1 LRRIALGAAAA
12 TAVLVGAAVAV
23 AQIVSGVP
31 NAQPRSGSPANVMA
45 SGFKLQRLVNGN
57 DTLENPAGIFSR
69 YGYLDDSTLQ
79 TDGQPTKTEPDQNT
93 YLVTSR
99 NPGGPTA
106 GYDYGHRFL
115 IQGHEVFTPSGAT
128 YNRAYFTRINL
139 DVKDP
144 EHRITLLNP
153 LASDATDSGVR
164 SIDGSTYDPFTGQ
177 LLFTAEAGNL
187 GSVFSQSLKWSGTTA
202 PAVKN
207 YDGSIGKAGYEGI
220 HNDKLGN
227 LIIIEDVGGAN
238 VTDNG
243 AATVVKQP
251 NSFVY
256 RFKPKSPGDLTQG
269 QLQVLQVS
277 VDGTPITFHTAA
289 DGPTAVRDDALGD
302 PIKALHSGQTLQ
314 AKWVT
319 IHDTAVD
326 GTEPFDANAAAKAG
340 GVGANA
346 NAANKGTPLKR
357 PENGKFVPGTGFK
370 AFVVDETGDTNKTA
384 GDYPGAAERA
394 AWGALLRIDVPK
406 AGADTATV
414 KAVIVGDQAH
424 ASFDNV
430 AFLDKNTVL
439 LTEDRGE
446 TLHTQANALD
456 SLWSFDITKPLDKIN
471 ADAKRLEAQGR
482 DPEATG
488 DSSLREIPPTTPAK
502 THNDGDNELTGI
514 HVSDGSTSP
523 DGILGADLPKDAGG
537 WSPWRIFITGQ
548 HGANITYEILATG
561 KHKNGR

>member
-1 LRRIALGAAAA
+1 LRRIAIGAVAAS
-12 TAVLVGAAVAV
+12 AVLIAAAVAV
-23 AQIVSGVP
+23 AQIVNGVP
-31 NAQPRSGSPANVMA
+31 NANPRSGSPANVMA
-45 SGFKLQRLVNGN
+45 NGFMLQRVVNGN
-57 DTLENPAGIFSR
+57 DSLENPAGVFTR

-79 TDGQPTKTEPDQNT
+79 LDHQPTKTEPDQNT
-93 YLVTSR
+93 YLVTGR

-106 GYDYGHRFL
+106 GYNYGHRFL
-115 IQGHEVFTPSGAT
+115 IQGHEVFTPSGQT

-144 EHRITLLNP
+144 AHRITLLNP
-153 LASDATDSGVR
+153 LASDATDSGMR

-187 GSVFSQSLKWSGTTA
+187 GGVFSQSLKWNGTAA
-202 PAVKN
+202 PPVKN
-207 YDGSIGKAGYEGI
+207 YDGSMGKAGYEGI

-227 LIIIEDVGGAN
+227 LIIVEDVGASTG

-243 AATVVKQP
+243 AATAVKQP

-256 RFKPKSPGDLTQG
+256 RFVPKNPGDLSQG
-269 QLQVLQVS
+269 KLQVLQVTYN
-277 VDGTPITFHTAA
+277 GAPIVFHSLAT
-289 DGPTAVRDDALGD
+289 DGPQAVRDDALGE
-302 PIKALHSGQTLQ
+302 PIKALHSGQSLPI
-314 AKWVT
+314 KWVT
-319 IHDTAVD
+319 IHDTDVD
-326 GTEPFDANAAAKAG
+326 GTAAFDANALAKA
-340 GVGANA
+340 
-346 NAANKGTPLKR
+346 KQGTPLKR
-357 PENGKFVPGTGFK
+357 PENGKFVPGTGFRS
-370 AFVVDETGDTNKTA
+370 FVVDETGDTNKTA
-384 GDYPGAAERA
+384 GDYPGAAERG
-394 AWGALLRIDVPK
+394 AWGALLRIDLPK
-406 AGADTATV
+406 AGADTGTIKTIV
-414 KAVIVGDQAH
+414 VGDQAH

-446 TLHTQANALD
+446 TLHQQANALD

-488 DSSLREIPPTTPAK
+488 DIAIKEPTPATAL

-523 DGILGADLPKDAGG
+523 DGILGSDLPRNAGG

-561 KHKNGR
+561 KH

>member
-1 LRRIALGAAAA
+1 VRRIFVVGVAGAVALVA
-12 TAVLVGAAVAV
+12 AAVAV

-31 NAQPRSGSPANVMA
+31 SANPRQGSPANVVA
-45 SGFKLQRLVNGN
+45 SGFKLQRVVNGN
-57 DTLENPAGIFSR
+57 DDLENPAGIFSR

-99 NPGGPTA
+99 NPGGPAA
-106 GYDYGHRFL
+106 GFDYGHRFL

-128 YNRAYFTRINL
+128 YNRAYFTRVNL

-144 EHRITLLNP
+144 AHRITLLNP
-153 LASDATDSGVR
+153 LAADANDSGMR

-187 GSVFSQSLKWSGTTA
+187 GGVFGQSLKWSGTTA
-202 PAVKN
+202 PPVKN
-207 YDGSIGKAGYEGI
+207 YDGSLGKAGYEGI
-220 HNDKLGN
+220 HNDKVGN
-227 LIIIEDVGGAN
+227 LILIEDVGGAN
-238 VTDNG
+238 VTD
-243 AATVVKQP
+243 AATATVVKQP

-256 RFKPKSPGDLTQG
+256 RFKPKSPSELSQG
-269 QLQVLQVS
+269 KLQVLQVS
-277 VDGTPITFHTAA
+277 VDGSPIVFHNAA
-289 DGPTAVRDDALGD
+289 TDGPQAARDDALGD
-302 PIKALHSGQTLQ
+302 QIKALHSGQTLQ

-319 IHDTAVD
+319 IHDTDVD
-326 GTEPFDANAAAKAG
+326 GTAPFDANAAAK
-340 GVGANA
+340 
-346 NAANKGTPLKR
+346 ANKGTPLKR

-370 AFVVDETGDTNKTA
+370 SFVVDETGDTNKVA

-394 AWGALLRIDVPK
+394 AWGALLRIDLPK
-406 AGADTATV
+406 AGADSGTI
-414 KAVIVGDQAH
+414 KAIVVGDQAH

-439 LTEDRGE
+439 VTEDRGE

-456 SLWSFDITKPLDKIN
+456 SLWSFDITKPLDEIN
-471 ADAKRLEAQGR
+471 ADARRLEAQGR

-488 DSSLREIPPTTPAK
+488 DSSLREIPPTR

-523 DGILGADLPKDAGG
+523 DGILGSDLPSNAGG

>member
-1 LRRIALGAAAA
+1 MRRIIVVGAVGAIALIA
-12 TAVLVGAAVAV
+12 AAVAV

-31 NAQPRSGSPANVMA
+31 NANPRSGSPANVMA
-45 SGFKLQRLVNGN
+45 SGFMLQRVVNGN
-57 DTLENPAGIFSR
+57 DNLENPAGIFSR

-79 TDGQPTKTEPDQNT
+79 KDRQPTKTEPDQNT
-93 YLVTSR
+93 YLVTNR

-115 IQGHEVFTPSGAT
+115 IQGHEVFTPSDQT

-144 EHRITLLNP
+144 AHRITLLNP
-153 LASDATDSGVR
+153 LPSDATDSGLR
-164 SIDGSTYDPFTGQ
+164 SLDGSTYDPFTGQ
-177 LLFTAEAGNL
+177 LLFTAEAGP
-187 GSVFSQSLKWSGTTA
+187 GGGVFGQPLKWSGATA
-202 PAVKN
+202 PAVKS

-227 LIIIEDVGGAN
+227 LIIVEDTGGVT

-243 AATVVKQP
+243 TATQVKQP
-251 NSFVY
+251 NSFVF
-256 RFKPKSPGDLTQG
+256 RFKPKSPSDLTQG
-269 QLQVLQVS
+269 RLQALQVS
-277 VDGTPITFHTAA
+277 VDGKPIVFHSLAT
-289 DGPTAVRDDALGD
+289 DGAQAVRDDALGD
-302 PIKALHSGQTLQ
+302 PIKALHSGQSLE

-319 IHDTAVD
+319 VHDTDVD
-326 GTEPFDANAAAKAG
+326 GSAPFDANALAKS
-340 GVGANA
+340 
-346 NAANKGTPLKR
+346 KQGTPLKR

-370 AFVVDETGDTNKTA
+370 SFVFDETGDTNKTA
-384 GDYPGAAERA
+384 GDYPGAAERG
-394 AWGALLRIDVPK
+394 AWGALLRLDLPK
-406 AGADTATV
+406 AGADTGTI
-414 KAVIVGDQAH
+414 KTIVEGDQAH

-439 LTEDRGE
+439 VTEDRGE
-446 TLHTQANALD
+446 TLHQQANALD
-456 SLWSFDITKPLDKIN
+456 SLWSFDITKPLDEIN
-471 ADAKRLEAQGR
+471 ADARRLEAQGR

-488 DSSLREIPPTTPAK
+488 DIAIKEPAPPTAL

-523 DGILGADLPKDAGG
+523 DGILGSDLPSNAGG
-537 WSPWRIFITGQ
+537 WSPWRIFVTGQ

>member
-45 SGFKLQRLVNGN
+45 NGFALQRLVNGN

-79 TDGQPTKTEPDQNT
+79 KDGQPTKTEPDQNT

-115 IQGHEVFTPSGAT
+115 IQGHEVFTPSGET

-144 EHRITLLNP
+144 AHRITLLNP
-153 LASDATDSGVR
+153 LASDATDSGLR

-187 GSVFSQSLKWSGTTA
+187 GGVFSQSLKWSGTTA

-227 LIIIEDVGGAN
+227 LIVIEDVGGAN
-238 VTDNG
+238 ANADG
-243 AATVVKQP
+243 VKQP

-289 DGPTAVRDDALGD
+289 DGPTAVSDDALGA

-326 GTEPFDANAAAKAG
+326 GTAPFDANAAAKAG
-340 GVGANA
+340 GVGTNA

-370 AFVVDETGDTNKTA
+370 SFVVDETGDTSKTA
-384 GDYPGAAERA
+384 GDSPGAAERG
-394 AWGALLRIDVPK
+394 AWGALLRIDMPK

-414 KAVIVGDQAH
+414 KALIVGDQTH

-456 SLWSFDITKPLDKIN
+456 SLWAFDITKPLDKIN

-488 DSSLREIPPTTPAK
+488 DSSLREPPPAR

-523 DGILGADLPKDAGG
+523 DGLLGADLPKDAGG

>member
-1 LRRIALGAAAA
+1 VRRILVIGVAGAVALVA
-12 TAVLVGAAVAV
+12 AAVAV

-31 NAQPRSGSPANVMA
+31 NANPRSGSPANVMA
-45 SGFKLQRLVNGN
+45 SGFKLQRVVNGN
-57 DTLENPAGIFSR
+57 DNLENPAGIFAR
-69 YGYLDDSTLQ
+69 YGYLDDSTIQ

-93 YLVTSR
+93 YLVTGR

-144 EHRITLLNP
+144 AHRITLLNP

-187 GSVFSQSLKWSGTTA
+187 GGVFSQSLKWSGTTA
-202 PAVKN
+202 PEVKN
-207 YDGSIGKAGYEGI
+207 YDGSMGKAGYEGI

-227 LIIIEDVGGAN
+227 LIIIEDTGGSN

-243 AATVVKQP
+243 AATVIKQP
-251 NSFVY
+251 NSFVF
-256 RFKPKSPGDLTQG
+256 RFKPKSAGDLTQG
-269 QLQVLQVS
+269 KLQVLQVS
-277 VDGTPITFHTAA
+277 IDGTPIVFHSAA
-289 DGPTAVRDDALGD
+289 TDGAQAARDDALGE
-302 PIKALHSGQTLQ
+302 PIKALHSGQSQ
-314 AKWVT
+314 QVKWVT
-319 IHDTAVD
+319 IHDTDVD
-326 GTEPFDANAAAKAG
+326 GSAAFDANALAKA
-340 GVGANA
+340 
-346 NAANKGTPLKR
+346 KQGTPLKR
-357 PENGKFVPGTGFK
+357 PENGKFVPGSGFK
-370 AFVVDETGDTNKTA
+370 SFVFDETGDTNKIA
-384 GDYPGAAERA
+384 GDYPGAAERG
-394 AWGALLRIDVPK
+394 AWGALLRIDLPK
-406 AGADTATV
+406 AGADTGTI
-414 KAVIVGDQAH
+414 KAIVVGDQAH

-430 AFLDKNTVL
+430 TFLDKNTL
-439 LTEDRGE
+439 LVAEDRGE
-446 TLHTQANALD
+446 TLHQQANALD

-482 DPEATG
+482 DPEATSDIG
-488 DSSLREIPPTTPAK
+488 LKEIPPVR
-502 THNDGDNELTGI
+502 THNDGDNEVTGI

-523 DGILGADLPKDAGG
+523 DGILGSDLPKNAGA
-537 WSPWRIFITGQ
+537 WSPWRIFVTGQ

-561 KHKNGR
+561 KH

>member
-1 LRRIALGAAAA
+1 VRRIIVVGAVGAIALVA
-12 TAVLVGAAVAV
+12 AAVAV
-23 AQIVSGVP
+23 AQIVGGVP
-31 NAQPRSGSPANVMA
+31 NANPRSGSPANVVA
-45 SGFKLQRLVNGN
+45 SGFKLQRVVNGN
-57 DTLENPAGIFSR
+57 DNLENPAGIFTR

-139 DVKDP
+139 DAKDP
-144 EHRITLLNP
+144 EHRVTLLNP

-187 GSVFSQSLKWSGTTA
+187 GGVFSQSLKWSGTTA
-202 PAVKN
+202 PAVKS
-207 YDGSIGKAGYEGI
+207 YDGSMGKAGYEGI

-227 LIIIEDVGGAN
+227 VMLVEDTGGSN

-243 AATVVKQP
+243 AATVIKQP
-251 NSFVY
+251 NSFVF
-256 RFKPKSPGDLTQG
+256 RFKPKSPSDLAQG
-269 QLQVLQVS
+269 KLQVLRVS
-277 VDGTPITFHTAA
+277 VDGAPIVFHDAA
-289 DGPTAVRDDALGD
+289 TDGAQAARDDALGD
-302 PIKALHSGQTLQ
+302 AIKALHSGQTLD

-319 IHDTAVD
+319 IHDTDVD
-326 GTEPFDANAAAKAG
+326 GTAPFDANAAAKAG
-340 GVGANA
+340 
-346 NAANKGTPLKR
+346 KGTPLKR

-370 AFVVDETGDTNKTA
+370 SFVFDETGDTNKIA
-384 GDYPGAAERA
+384 GDYPGAAERG
-394 AWGALLRIDVPK
+394 AWGALLRLDLPK
-406 AGADTATV
+406 AGADAGTIKT
-414 KAVIVGDQAH
+414 IEVGDQTH

-439 LTEDRGE
+439 ITEDRGD
-446 TLHTQANALD
+446 TLHQQANALD

-471 ADAKRLEAQGR
+471 ADAQRLEAQGR

-488 DSSLREIPPTTPAK
+488 DVALREIAPTR

-523 DGILGADLPKDAGG
+523 DGILGSDLPGNAGG
-537 WSPWRIFITGQ
+537 WSPWRIFVTGQ
-548 HGANITYEILATG
+548 HGANITYEILAAG

>member
-1 LRRIALGAAAA
+1 LRRIAIGAVAAS
-12 TAVLVGAAVAV
+12 AVLIAAAVAV
-23 AQIVSGVP
+23 AQIVNGVP
-31 NAQPRSGSPANVMA
+31 NANPRSGSPANVMA
-45 SGFKLQRLVNGN
+45 NGFMLQRVVNGN
-57 DTLENPAGIFSR
+57 DSLENPAGVFTR

-79 TDGQPTKTEPDQNT
+79 LDHQPTKTEPDQNT
-93 YLVTSR
+93 YLVTGR

-106 GYDYGHRFL
+106 GYNYGHRFL
-115 IQGHEVFTPSGAT
+115 IQGHEVFTPSGQT

-144 EHRITLLNP
+144 AHRITLLNP
-153 LASDATDSGVR
+153 LASDATDSGMR

-187 GSVFSQSLKWSGTTA
+187 GGVFSQSLKWNGTAA
-202 PAVKN
+202 PPVKN
-207 YDGSIGKAGYEGI
+207 YDGSMGKAGYEGI

-227 LIIIEDVGGAN
+227 LIIVEDVGASTG

-243 AATVVKQP
+243 AATAVKQP

-256 RFKPKSPGDLTQG
+256 RFVPKNPGDLSQG
-269 QLQVLQVS
+269 KLQVLQVTYNGAPIVFHS
-277 VDGTPITFHTAA
+277 LATDGAQ
-289 DGPTAVRDDALGD
+289 AVRDDALGE
-302 PIKALHSGQTLQ
+302 PIKALHSGQSLPI
-314 AKWVT
+314 KWVT
-319 IHDTAVD
+319 IHDTDVD
-326 GTEPFDANAAAKAG
+326 GTAAFDANALAKA
-340 GVGANA
+340 
-346 NAANKGTPLKR
+346 KQGTPLKR
-357 PENGKFVPGTGFK
+357 PENGKFVPGTGFRS
-370 AFVVDETGDTNKTA
+370 FVVDETGDTNKTA
-384 GDYPGAAERA
+384 GDYPGAAERG
-394 AWGALLRIDVPK
+394 AWGALLRIDLPK
-406 AGADTATV
+406 AGADTGTIKTIV
-414 KAVIVGDQAH
+414 VGDQAH

-446 TLHTQANALD
+446 TLHQQANALD

-488 DSSLREIPPTTPAK
+488 DIAIKEPTPATAL

-523 DGILGADLPKDAGG
+523 DGILGSDLPRNAGG

-561 KHKNGR
+561 KH